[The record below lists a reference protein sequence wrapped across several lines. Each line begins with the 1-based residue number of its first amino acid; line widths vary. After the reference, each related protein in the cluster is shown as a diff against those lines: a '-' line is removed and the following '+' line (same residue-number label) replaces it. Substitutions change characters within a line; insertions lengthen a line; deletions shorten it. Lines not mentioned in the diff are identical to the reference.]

1 MPNCNLHL
9 INKTRSVLLTITAL
23 TFLVGISSSQI
34 TRAQDNTAPADQSTT
49 TIDQGPLAGPH
60 ISQQSQAPGVATGF
74 SAKGRRHAPNDRMR
88 LRLYEK
94 VLAQLDLSP
103 QQQESIKSIHEK
115 LQTETRAYFRKHQ
128 EEINQLKTILRSNQ
142 PDAKPKQSDRP
153 QSQKLAGAGTDTKP
167 SPEVQNARK
176 KMHEIIAA
184 KPKADPYLLE
194 VWNLLT
200 PDQQTQFRTEAEKI
214 EQAARERKLGKRNQI
229 DLPNSDKRPFIE
241 RRREFIKKLLEKE
254 SDQLTEGDLKKL
266 ERIRRRMEEQKIRL
280 ENHQPPQPPKASD
293 IPINDQTKNDNSK
306 P

>member
-1 MPNCNLHL
+1 MPNCNQHL
-9 INKTRSVLLTITAL
+9 INKTRSTLLTIIAL
-23 TFLVGISSSQI
+23 TSLACFSSLQI
-34 TRAQDNTAPADQSTT
+34 TRAQDNTTPADQTATT
-49 TIDQGPLAGPH
+49 ADRGPLAGPH
-60 ISQQSQAPGVATGF
+60 INQQSQAPGVATGF
-74 SAKGRRHAPNDRMR
+74 TAKGRRRAPNDRMR

-94 VLAQLDLSP
+94 VLSQLDLSP

-115 LQTETRAYFRKHQ
+115 LQTETRAYFQKHQ

-142 PDAKPKQSDRP
+142 PDAKPGQSDRP
-153 QSQKLAGAGTDTKP
+153 KDKKVTDTKP

-176 KMHEIIAA
+176 KMREIIAA

-200 PDQQTQFRTEAEKI
+200 PDQQTQFRTEAETI

-241 RRREFIKKLLEKE
+241 RRQEFIKQLLDKE
-254 SDQLTEGDLKKL
+254 SDQLTEQDLQKL

-293 IPINDQTKNDNSK
+293 IPIDKQDDNSK